1 MNKITINKAMK
12 HSANINTEFVYTFV
26 IFSDSGFFSKYFM
39 NEKIN
44 NNDVSKY
51 RYVFA
56 TYRSHVWN
64 DENRVIMKNNNVI
77 MYIASIYFSLR
88 NKILPR
94 INEWI
99 KETWHIQR
107 LEK

>member
-1 MNKITINKAMK
+1 
-12 HSANINTEFVYTFV
+12 
-26 IFSDSGFFSKYFM
+26 M

-77 MYIASIYFSLR
+77 MYIASIYFSMR
-88 NKILPR
+88 NKSYLISSFCQETKILD
-94 INEWI
+94 
-99 KETWHIQR
+99 
-107 LEK
+107 EK